1 MWSVTDGGGGELT
14 GEVVTAALALVVAL
28 LPAVVEARR
37 LSVFGASVLAAYG
50 TGLVM
55 SITFGSIRSDVLH
68 PAMIYA
74 AMPIVALVVIRIWRR
89 RWGPGALMAI
99 LALVFMRLW
108 WLGFMAWWGSAL
120 SSAESV
126 FWQVVP
132 GLNQSAV
139 LMGSLGVLFT
149 GAAVM
154 AASRRAA
161 VAWCVVAGLG
171 LSASWLGGSR
181 GTLIA
186 VAVGLTV
193 ILFLTRGLGIV
204 RSIATVILAALIV
217 ILLTTVAGIDQ
228 PFGSKRDLG
237 FTSTAR
243 LGHSAAATGMFIDR
257 PVVGFGPGSYRLAAV
272 EYSTGAVHP
281 TAHAHNEYLELFA
294 EGGIVFGVSAL
305 LLIGGVAV
313 AGFRLV
319 RAGVDREAGRS
330 DRHRS
335 ALLAG
340 AIGAFVVLALHAAI
354 DFDFV
359 FAVLPILL
367 AVVAGIVHGSRRNPV
382 AASRR
387 TTTTLVPIA
396 LVPIA
401 LVMVVVAAALLVVV
415 HGPEGWQPPWNVHAQ
430 RVRVEEAL
438 TTGDTVA
445 AGQIVDGALRWNP
458 GDTRLLVLAAITRAP
473 AGDARSV
480 VDVTR
485 GLHASF
491 PDRNRAA
498 LGALEIGDS
507 RAAQEIAVRAIA
519 DYPSFP
525 GWNMTGPAG
534 DSWLILYRA
543 ARLADGCDA
552 AVAVA
557 TAAERDHII
566 GTEYDWAALS
576 ASCDE

>member
-1 MWSVTDGGGGELT
+1 MAGEASSQ

-37 LSVFGASVLAAYG
+37 LSVIGASVLAAYG

-55 SITFGSIRSDVLH
+55 SMRHSAASDPMSSIRRWSTR
-68 PAMIYA
+68 PCRSS
-74 AMPIVALVVIRIWRR
+74 ALVVIRIWRR

-154 AASRRAA
+154 AASRRDA

-243 LGHSAAATGMFIDR
+243 LGHSAAATR
-257 PVVGFGPGSYRLAAV
+257 
-272 EYSTGAVHP
+272 
-281 TAHAHNEYLELFA
+281 
-294 EGGIVFGVSAL
+294 
-305 LLIGGVAV
+305 
-313 AGFRLV
+313 
-319 RAGVDREAGRS
+319 
-330 DRHRS
+330 
-335 ALLAG
+335 
-340 AIGAFVVLALHAAI
+340 
-354 DFDFV
+354 
-359 FAVLPILL
+359 
-367 AVVAGIVHGSRRNPV
+367 
-382 AASRR
+382 
-387 TTTTLVPIA
+387 
-396 LVPIA
+396 
-401 LVMVVVAAALLVVV
+401 
-415 HGPEGWQPPWNVHAQ
+415 NVH
-430 RVRVEEAL
+430 
-438 TTGDTVA
+438 
-445 AGQIVDGALRWNP
+445 
-458 GDTRLLVLAAITRAP
+458 
-473 AGDARSV
+473 
-480 VDVTR
+480 
-485 GLHASF
+485 
-491 PDRNRAA
+491 
-498 LGALEIGDS
+498 
-507 RAAQEIAVRAIA
+507 
-519 DYPSFP
+519 
-525 GWNMTGPAG
+525 
-534 DSWLILYRA
+534 
-543 ARLADGCDA
+543 
-552 AVAVA
+552 
-557 TAAERDHII
+557 
-566 GTEYDWAALS
+566 
-576 ASCDE
+576 